1 MSTIDRMALTSELL
15 SRWQSISRQEINGWD
30 EGALLDEAER
40 YGIDVSEFCVF
51 FAVDPPD
58 GMYPTA
64 LEVWEA
70 VNGTGA
76 YGDDWEYVRLSA
88 GADWETPG
96 ILYVG
101 VRDPDSDM
109 LIYKSFTADDLRKV
123 YLSMPMDARKHCGRD
138 DVVGDPDACS
148 WEQIMQWAFFKKLV
162 WG

>member
-1 MSTIDRMALTSELL
+1 VSTIDRAALTDEML
-15 SRWQSISRQEINGWD
+15 RMWRDISKQEINSWD
-30 EGALLDEAER
+30 EDALLDEAQR
-40 YGIDVSEFCVF
+40 YGIDISEFCVF

-58 GMYPTA
+58 EIYPTA

-70 VNGTGA
+70 VNGG
-76 YGDDWEYVRLSA
+76 GVRDKQWEHIRFSD

-101 VRDPDSDM
+101 VRDPDSDA
-109 LIYKSFTADDLRKV
+109 LIHKSFTADDLRNV

-138 DVVGDPDACS
+138 DVVGNPDACS
-148 WEQIMQWAFFKKLV
+148 WEQIMQWAFFGKLV